1 MGLLMSLSWNVTN
14 FVLKTKEDKE
24 KDKIEADEVKKQD
37 ILKPIAPP
45 KYYSTVEARRRNV
58 KTGPYTVEAMAES
71 LKNDLIPVGYSL
83 EQLRKVGFGADVT
96 EYERRKKE
104 NDEKNKKD
112 LIDALEKLK
121 KELEKGIVSQEDL
134 SEEDKELIKKNDIF
148 NPVQR
153 AKYIAKIDSWI
164 GLAKNDVLG
173 DYVLT
178 DMLKVLNYRMDDYQ
192 DALKEQQI
200 NKQNQELVDNA
211 VLNRDK
217 KVLDSVKRAFRNGYL
232 Y

>member
-1 MGLLMSLSWNVTN
+1 MSLTWNVTN
-14 FVLKTKEDKE
+14 FVLKTKENEE

-45 KYYSTVEARRRNV
+45 KYYATIEARRRNV

-104 NDEKNKKD
+104 NNKKNKQD

-153 AKYIAKIDSWI
+153 AKYIAKLNSWI
-164 GLAKNDVLG
+164 ELAKKDVLG
-173 DYVLT
+173 DDVLT
-178 DMLKVLNYRMDDYQ
+178 NMLKVLNYRIDDYQ
-192 DALKEQQI
+192 DAIKDQQLR
-200 NKQNQELVDNA
+200 KQNQELVDNA

-217 KVLDSVKRAFRNGYL
+217 KVLDSVKRAFKNGFL